1 MESSNR
7 IISPAL
13 FGIILI
19 CFLLPFMS
27 VSCGGHEIGQVSGIE
42 LAFGTDLEGED
53 IDPYPPALFALAAAV
68 IGLVI
73 SFWKKGKLLAAL
85 AGLGGFAS
93 LIALQLA
100 INHEVTR
107 PSNDGMIHVTWM
119 NAYYLATI
127 LFIAVAVLNIYL
139 LTRKPAAKSLPTGQD
154 QRYCTNCGSANK
166 GSSQFCTECG
176 SPTSNNLSQ

>member
-1 MESSNR
+1 MN
-7 IISPAL
+7 
-13 FGIILI
+13 
-19 CFLLPFMS
+19 
-27 VSCGGHEIGQVSGIE
+27 VSCGSHEIGQITGIE

-53 IDPYPPALFALAAAV
+53 IDPYPPALFALAAAG

-73 SFWKKGKLLAAL
+73 SFWKRGKLLAAL

-100 INHEVTR
+100 INHEASR

-127 LFIAVAVLNIYL
+127 LFIAVAVLNVYL
-139 LTRKPAAKSLPTGQD
+139 LTRKPAAESLPRGQD
-154 QRYCTNCGSANK
+154 RRYCTSCGSLNK
-166 GSSQFCTECG
+166 GSGQFCTECG
-176 SPTSNNLSQ
+176 SPMSPGAGQ